1 MCGLPAK
8 KYEKEKD
15 CLIFQECSKNKAFR
29 VLEHQLATVWQHPV
43 VSHKMSK
50 KEQLAKS
57 MSQISCLF

>member
-1 MCGLPAK
+1 MLTPGK

-50 KEQLAKS
+50 KS
-57 MSQISCLF
+57 NSQRTCLK